1 MDELILLL
9 AEKGA
14 LDEPVRLTTWNIG
27 KSLSMSQQNAS
38 IRLRKL
44 AQDGFI
50 VSGERGIKVTD
61 KGRKELAI
69 LYSRLSSIFQKNK
82 FIFTGRIVRG
92 SDEGKYYVSIP
103 TYKNRMKQALGF
115 TPFPGTL
122 NIELEETQIE
132 HRIALREHRPIMIK
146 GFRQGGRSFGPVE
159 LYSCRVEGY
168 EGALIFPFRSHHG
181 LRVLEIISPYDL
193 SKKLDVSKGSK
204 IKVEV
209 SFK

>member
-14 LDEPVRLTTWNIG
+14 LDEHIRLTTRNLG

-44 AQDGFI
+44 SQEGFI
-50 VSGERGIKVTD
+50 TSGEKGIRVTN
-61 KGRKELAI
+61 KGRRELAR

-82 FIFTGRIVRG
+82 FVFTGRIVRG
-92 SDEGKYYVSIP
+92 SDEGKYYVSLP
-103 TYKNRMKQALGF
+103 PYKNRMKKALGF

-122 NIELEETQIE
+122 NIELEESQIE
-132 HRIALREHRPIMIK
+132 HRIALREHQPIMIK

-159 LYSCRVEGY
+159 LYPCSIEGY

-181 LRVLEIISPYDL
+181 LRVLEIVSPHDL
-193 SKKLDVSKGSK
+193 AKKLDISKGSK

>member
-14 LDEPVRLTTWNIG
+14 LDEPVHLTTRNLG

-44 AQDGFI
+44 IQEGSVA
-50 VSGERGIKVTD
+50 SGEKGIRITQ
-61 KGRKELAI
+61 KGRKELTR

-82 FIFTGRIVRG
+82 FVFTGRVVSG
-92 SDEGKYYVSIP
+92 SDEGKYYVSLSP
-103 TYKNRMKQALGF
+103 YKNRMKEALGF

-122 NIELEETQIE
+122 NIEMDESQIE
-132 HRIALREHRPIMIK
+132 HRIALREHHPIMIK

-159 LYSCRVEGY
+159 LYPCSIGGY

-193 SKKLDVSKGSK
+193 AKKLDITKGSK

>member
-14 LDEPVRLTTWNIG
+14 LDEPVHLTTRNLG
-27 KSLSMSQQNAS
+27 KSLFMSQQNAS

-44 AQDGFI
+44 IHEGYL
-50 VSGERGIKVTD
+50 VSGEKGIRITQN
-61 KGRKELAI
+61 GRKELVR
-69 LYSRLSSIFQKNK
+69 LYSRLSSIFQKNR
-82 FIFTGRIVRG
+82 FIFTGRVVRG
-92 SDEGKYYVSIP
+92 LDEGKYYVSLP
-103 TYKNRMKQALGF
+103 PYKNRMKEALGF

-122 NIELEETQIE
+122 NIELDESQIE

-146 GFRQGGRSFGPVE
+146 GFRQGGRSFGPVG
-159 LYSCRVEGY
+159 LYPCSIGGY

-181 LRVLEIISPYDL
+181 LRVLEIISPHDL
-193 SKKLDVSKGSK
+193 AKKLDISKGSK